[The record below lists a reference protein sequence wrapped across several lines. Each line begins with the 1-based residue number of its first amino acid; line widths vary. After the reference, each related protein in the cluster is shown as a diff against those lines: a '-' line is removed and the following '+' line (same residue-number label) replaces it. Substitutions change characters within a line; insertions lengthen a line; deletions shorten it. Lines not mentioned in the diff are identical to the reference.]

1 MAGGVRLMPFAKG
14 RAGVPFPAK
23 ESGADVSSGVGA
35 SYDFTKNFG
44 IRAEWER
51 FKPVD
56 NIDLLSVGLVYK
68 F

>member
-1 MAGGVRLMPFAKG
+1 
-14 RAGVPFPAK
+14 VPFPAK

-35 SYDFTKNFG
+35 SYDLTKNFG

-51 FKPVD
+51 FKAVD